1 MIKLQ
6 IGLETFDI
14 RLFENSYKMGT
25 RLRQGWTEGIYEL
38 AVLLLAVTARIRTSK
53 RIVIFI
59 QNILSILFDEVLHIL
74 NTTLL

>member
-25 RLRQGWTEGIYEL
+25 RLRQDSTEGIYGSAL
-38 AVLLLAVTARIRTSK
+38 LLLAVTVRIRANK

>member
-1 MIKLQ
+1 MIELQ

-14 RLFENSYKMGT
+14 RLFENSYKMGI
-25 RLRQGWTEGIYEL
+25 RLRQDSTEGIYGSAL
-38 AVLLLAVTARIRTSK
+38 LLLAVTVRIRANK

-59 QNILSILFDEVLHIL
+59 QNILSILFDEVLHVL

>member
-1 MIKLQ
+1 MIELQ

-14 RLFENSYKMGT
+14 RLFENSYKMGI
-25 RLRQGWTEGIYEL
+25 RLRQDSTEGIYGSAL
-38 AVLLLAVTARIRTSK
+38 LLLAVTVRIRANK